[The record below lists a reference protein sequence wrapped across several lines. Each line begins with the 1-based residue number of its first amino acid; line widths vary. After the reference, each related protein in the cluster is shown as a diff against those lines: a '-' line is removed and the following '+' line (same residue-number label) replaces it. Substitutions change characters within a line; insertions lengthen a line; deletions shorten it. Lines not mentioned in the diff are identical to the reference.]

1 MIDVVYLKLHT
12 GDDIIG
18 ILTFDGLH
26 ATVISAPMLVTY
38 SGIDKIVMSPWLPDV
53 ETLNVDF
60 ICDFRSEHIM
70 TSIIAPK
77 YLADIY
83 LKMREGY
90 INASE
95 EYFKK
100 THNCDEDQ
108 TYH

>member
-38 SGIDKIVMSPWLPDV
+38 SSSGSVYMRPYLPDV
-53 ETLNVDF
+53 ETLNDDF
-60 ICDFRSEHIM
+60 ICDFRKEHIM
-70 TSIIAPK
+70 ASIIAPNHI
-77 YLADIY
+77 AEIY
-83 LKMREGY
+83 LKLREGY

-100 THNCDEDQ
+100 THNSCANQ